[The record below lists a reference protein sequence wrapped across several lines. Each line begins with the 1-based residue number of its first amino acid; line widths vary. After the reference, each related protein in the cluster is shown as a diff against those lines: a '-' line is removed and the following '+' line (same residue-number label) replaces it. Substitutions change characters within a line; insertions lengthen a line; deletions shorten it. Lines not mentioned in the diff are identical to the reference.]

1 MAKLF
6 LIGVCHNDPFGAEKT
21 RYALRLAQE
30 NNFIPDC
37 IAVEWRSD
45 YANRVI
51 LQRDTFGRLLAQE
64 YPNITDGELQII
76 QSSLAFEADAH
87 IGLYPEIPII
97 WLDENRTVK
106 DDIIENYAT
115 SRLSIIKSD
124 VRKND
129 EAFNLWNIS
138 YCVRQL
144 SQSEAVPSERDKMF
158 FSCIQEAV
166 ANGYRNIAC
175 VVGTNHTKLSI
186 KGMFGELL
194 KNEGHSIMI
203 YKTDEETPVLMK
215 TGFMTA

>member
-115 SRLSIIKSD
+115 SRLSIIKSA
-124 VRKND
+124 VRKNN

-175 VVGTNHTKLSI
+175 VVGTNHTELSM
-186 KGMFGELL
+186 KGTFGELL
-194 KNEGHSIMI
+194 ENEGHAIMI

-215 TGFMTA
+215 NGFMTA

>member
-87 IGLYPEIPII
+87 IRRFLLFGLMKI
-97 WLDENRTVK
+97 
-106 DDIIENYAT
+106 
-115 SRLSIIKSD
+115 
-124 VRKND
+124 
-129 EAFNLWNIS
+129 
-138 YCVRQL
+138 
-144 SQSEAVPSERDKMF
+144 
-158 FSCIQEAV
+158 
-166 ANGYRNIAC
+166 
-175 VVGTNHTKLSI
+175 
-186 KGMFGELL
+186 ELL
-194 KNEGHSIMI
+194 RMILLRIMQRLV
-203 YKTDEETPVLMK
+203 YL
-215 TGFMTA
+215 